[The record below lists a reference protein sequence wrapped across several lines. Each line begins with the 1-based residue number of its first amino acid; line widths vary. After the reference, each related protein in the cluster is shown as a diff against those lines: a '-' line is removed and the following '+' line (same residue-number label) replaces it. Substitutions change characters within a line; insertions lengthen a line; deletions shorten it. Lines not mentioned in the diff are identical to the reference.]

1 MQWGDV
7 SSIVTLNGEAKGT
20 LRTLSDAGASAVT
33 SIPVDRQVNYT
44 IVNGAI
50 PAGDYAD
57 NYDKHTVNSLK
68 QGDGMATFST
78 AAAFRGTS
86 TAEEKG
92 YMKESLSHL
101 VEVMN
106 RGDVMIGA
114 QFQTATSGAA
124 GTSTIS
130 FEASGATNTASDA
143 DYIAALVRYSK
154 TVTTEA
160 KKYEG
165 PKK

>member
-1 MQWGDV
+1 MKV
-7 SSIVTLNGEAKGT
+7 ELKNSLVTLLFGLLLTVSLG
-20 LRTLSDAGASAVT
+20 SASLADTT
-33 SIPVDRQVNYT
+33 SIKNNV
-44 IVNGAI
+44 
-50 PAGDYAD
+50 
-57 NYDKHTVNSLK
+57 KNSLDSK
-68 QGDGMATFST
+68 VNTKINAVT

-86 TAEEKG
+86 AAEEKG
-92 YMKESLSHL
+92 YMKESLSHAGGADD
-101 VEVMN
+101 